1 MGLDVSFLQHFG
13 LRSAIALIAF
23 APASE
28 PLPRGDI
35 MRVTQHIPLVYDHQH
50 PQGRQPC
57 TQPEDQTMPTDN
69 TTPDKTPSRPLRGAS
84 RHLRVVTASGDET
97 PQTKRQTKV
106 RTARSLDTGLTDK
119 MEAFAQ
125 AVTSGSNLSDAY
137 RASYVADQMDP
148 ASVHSLACRLMTDV
162 KVRSRI
168 DQLNREIEDNRRMMA
183 VSDAEAALKT
193 LRQMMRGADTD
204 SVKVR
209 AAELLAKASGMFTDK
224 VEVTN
229 TDRSVA
235 DIQQAISDRL
245 RRLGLAG

>member
-1 MGLDVSFLQHFG
+1 M
-13 LRSAIALIAF
+13 
-23 APASE
+23 
-28 PLPRGDI
+28 
-35 MRVTQHIPLVYDHQH
+35 
-50 PQGRQPC
+50 
-57 TQPEDQTMPTDN
+57 TDS
-69 TTPDKTPSRPLRGAS
+69 TKTPDKTPSRPTRGVS
-84 RHLRVVTASGDET
+84 RHLRVVASTGEQDTA
-97 PQTKRQTKV
+97 PKRQTKV

-119 MEAFAQ
+119 MEAFCQ

-193 LRQMMRGADTD
+193 LRQMMRAADTD

-224 VEVTN
+224 LEVTDK
-229 TDRSVA
+229 TDRSVDDLQA
-235 DIQQAISDRL
+235 AISDRL
-245 RRLGLAG
+245 KRLGLAG

>member
-1 MGLDVSFLQHFG
+1 MGLVVSFMQHFG
-13 LRSAIALIAF
+13 PESAMALIAF
-23 APASE
+23 APAFE
-28 PLPRGDI
+28 PLQRGDI
-35 MRVTQHIPLVYDHQH
+35 MRVTQHCPLVYDHQH
-50 PQGRQPC
+50 QQGIQPC
-57 TQPEDQTMPTDN
+57 TQPEDRPMTDS
-69 TTPDKTPSRPLRGAS
+69 TKTPDKTPSRPMRGVS
-84 RHLRVVTASGDET
+84 RHLRVVASTGDET
-97 PQTKRQTKV
+97 APKRQTKI
-106 RTARSLDTGLTDK
+106 RTSRSLDTGLTDK

-125 AVTSGSNLSDAY
+125 GVTSGSNLSDAY
-137 RASYVADQMDP
+137 RAAYVTDQMDP

-168 DQLNREIEDNRRMMA
+168 EQLNREIEDNRRMMA

-235 DIQQAISDRL
+235 DIQQAITDRL
-245 RRLGLAG
+245 RRLGVAG

>member
-1 MGLDVSFLQHFG
+1 M
-13 LRSAIALIAF
+13 
-23 APASE
+23 
-28 PLPRGDI
+28 
-35 MRVTQHIPLVYDHQH
+35 T
-50 PQGRQPC
+50 
-57 TQPEDQTMPTDN
+57 TDQTIPPVKSRTA
-69 TTPDKTPSRPLRGAS
+69 KPSRPIQGAS
-84 RHLRVVTASGDET
+84 RHLRVVASTVADT
-97 PQTKRQTKV
+97 VPKRQTKV

-119 MEAFAQ
+119 MEAFCR

-148 ASVHSLACRLMTDV
+148 ASVHSLACRLMTDL

-193 LRQMMRGADTD
+193 LRQMMRQADTD

-224 VEVTN
+224 VEVT
-229 TDRSVA
+229 TSDRSVD
-235 DIQQAISDRL
+235 DIQRAISDRL

>member
-1 MGLDVSFLQHFG
+1 MTDDIKTPKTR
-13 LRSAIALIAF
+13 RSTAA
-23 APASE
+23 
-28 PLPRGDI
+28 G
-35 MRVTQHIPLVYDHQH
+35 
-50 PQGRQPC
+50 
-57 TQPEDQTMPTDN
+57 
-69 TTPDKTPSRPLRGAS
+69 KPSRPTQGVS
-84 RHLRVVTASGDET
+84 RHLRVVASTGDET
-97 PQTKRQTKV
+97 APKRQTKI
-106 RTARSLDTGLTDK
+106 RTSRSTETGLTDK
-119 MEAFAQ
+119 MEAFCQ

-193 LRQMMRGADTD
+193 LRQMMRQADTD

-224 VEVTN
+224 VEVTQ
-229 TDRSVA
+229 TDRSVD
-235 DIQQAISDRL
+235 DIQRAITDRL
-245 RRLGLAG
+245 RRLGVAG